1 MAIDYGVIF
10 ACVCGV
16 ILAVGF
22 YAYILVFSLFAK
34 YNSLRKNRLDILLLS
49 MAVADFLTLIL
60 MPFIIF
66 SSVNVTWTLG
76 EDFCKI
82 FQFSFAFS
90 LAASIY
96 SLSAVSFTR
105 ARVIMMPHQPPEM
118 TTIVFMLIFIWT
130 SSFFV
135 SLALRINATLESTF
149 ANTTFCLPSLYQYH
163 SHVVITQFILFY
175 FIPMLVIGYNY
186 IRLAVFLHKSPMMSL
201 VSSRNTRRASALIF
215 SAAAIF
221 SACWL
226 PGYIFELCV
235 YLGCYWDG
243 YGWNVFH
250 FICTILQYLSP
261 CINPVLYVLLSKRY
275 RNGKISW
282 ILHCKKTR
290 IYPQISSLT
299 ENS

>member
-118 TTIVFMLIFIWT
+118 TT
-130 SSFFV
+130 
-135 SLALRINATLESTF
+135 
-149 ANTTFCLPSLYQYH
+149 NTTFCLPSLYQYH